1 MTPVVLPRFFTGERS
16 SAEATAANGPTS
28 VGHSAIT
35 GKRRNGEQFRVW
47 LDASSPSPQPSS
59 TVVTPVVPPRFFTG
73 ERTLAEI
80 AEIAKTTDAKRAE
93 IRAAK
98 RDMVLSSM
106 DITSLYPNIPLDD
119 ALRVIRILLMELPHL
134 YDFGRDCFF
143 A

>member
-1 MTPVVLPRFFTGERS
+1 
-16 SAEATAANGPTS
+16 
-28 VGHSAIT
+28 
-35 GKRRNGEQFRVW
+35 
-47 LDASSPSPQPSS
+47 
-59 TVVTPVVPPRFFTG
+59 VTPVVPPRFFTG

-98 RDMVLSSM
+98 RDMVLSSI

-134 YDFGRDCFF
+134 YDFGRVEEIVSLLKLVLKTNVVNFKGRLFLQIKGGAMGTPVLVCVAIIYMFF
-143 A
+143 QQRS